1 MQSLFILYECFGP
14 ALDWISYSGKHE
26 IYTFEWWHNF
36 LLFYAHSLYSVSVEV
51 KKVGLKK
58 TPKTVYALTLYDFL
72 AVLDSEQPS
81 LFEFSFQVC
90 GSREEDIKHYMH

>member
-1 MQSLFILYECFGP
+1 MAQFSSFLCTQFIFS
-14 ALDWISYSGKHE
+14 ISRSKEGG
-26 IYTFEWWHNF
+26 F
-36 LLFYAHSLYSVSVEV
+36 
-51 KKVGLKK
+51 KKNSQ
-58 TPKTVYALTLYDFL
+58 KTVYALTLYDFL

>member
-1 MQSLFILYECFGP
+1 MAQFSSFLCTQFIFS
-14 ALDWISYSGKHE
+14 ISRSKEGG
-26 IYTFEWWHNF
+26 F
-36 LLFYAHSLYSVSVEV
+36 
-51 KKVGLKK
+51 KKN
-58 TPKTVYALTLYDFL
+58 PKTVYALTLYDFL

>member
-1 MQSLFILYECFGP
+1 MAQFSSFLCTQFIFS
-14 ALDWISYSGKHE
+14 ISRSKEGG
-26 IYTFEWWHNF
+26 F
-36 LLFYAHSLYSVSVEV
+36 
-51 KKVGLKK
+51 KK
-58 TPKTVYALTLYDFL
+58 TQKTVYALTLYDFL